1 MKHIVSG
8 SRAAVLA
15 LAIALM
21 LGSGASNADDA
32 TPPGEKPRTA
42 EDRQR
47 LLDDI
52 EATIA
57 AIEEREAKESA
68 IEAKAADTRSDDEV
82 RHVALDHPDTEALI
96 AGLKAKS
103 AYFADALEGSQER
116 LRRELV
122 ARMKAEAKDPAIAP
136 YWWEDDS
143 SYERFE
149 LWADCEPMRVHINN
163 FGDGKLAEAAVQP
176 AVESRLRAA
185 RLYES
190 KTGTPRP
197 QLQVSIGRAASGP
210 FSITV
215 QFRKARFDMETGQKG
230 LSDSWRTTSF
240 GTGPPEYVR
249 SALSEHMDTFL
260 AAYLRVNEEA
270 CGKTVSP

>member
-15 LAIALM
+15 LGIALM
-21 LGSGASNADDA
+21 LGSSASKADEA

-47 LLDDI
+47 LLDKI
-52 EATIA
+52 EAV
-57 AIEEREAKESA
+57 IEV
-68 IEAKAADTRSDDEV
+68 KAADTRSDDEV

-103 AYFADALEGSQER
+103 TYLADALEGSRER
-116 LRRELV
+116 SMRERI
-122 ARMKAEAKDPAIAP
+122 ARIVAEAKDPANAP
-136 YWWEDDS
+136 YWWDDGGS
-143 SYERFE
+143 HERFE
-149 LWADCEPMRVHINN
+149 LWADCEPMRVYINN
-163 FGDGKLAEAAVQP
+163 YGDGKLAETTVQF

-190 KTGTPRP
+190 KIGTPHP
-197 QLQVSIGRAASGP
+197 QLKVSIGRAASGT
-210 FSITV
+210 FSIGV

-230 LSDSWRTTSF
+230 LSELEP
-240 GTGPPEYVR
+240 G
-249 SALSEHMDTFL
+249 
-260 AAYLRVNEEA
+260 LR
-270 CGKTVSP
+270 P

>member
-15 LAIALM
+15 LGIALM
-21 LGSGASNADDA
+21 LGSSASKADEA

-47 LLDDI
+47 LLDKI
-52 EATIA
+52 EAV
-57 AIEEREAKESA
+57 IEV
-68 IEAKAADTRSDDEV
+68 KAADTRSDDEV

-103 AYFADALEGSQER
+103 TYLADALEGSRER
-116 LRRELV
+116 SMRERI
-122 ARMKAEAKDPAIAP
+122 ARIVAEAKDPANAP
-136 YWWEDDS
+136 YWWDDGGS
-143 SYERFE
+143 HERFE
-149 LWADCEPMRVHINN
+149 LWADCEPMRVYINN
-163 FGDGKLAEAAVQP
+163 YGDGKLAETTVQF

-190 KTGTPRP
+190 KIGTPHP
-197 QLQVSIGRAASGP
+197 QLKVSIGRAASGT
-210 FSITV
+210 FSIGV

-230 LSDSWRTTSF
+230 LSDSWQATSF

-249 SALSEHMDTFL
+249 SALSEHMDEFL

-270 CGKTVSP
+270 CNKASTP